1 MREPAGS
8 RPPGILIL
16 PPPRLTF
23 GNIVGRSRLWIGGI
37 LLGTALCL
45 APACGDDDEPLPDVP
60 VRPTPEPE
68 PTPEP
73 APADT
78 TTLRC
83 LAIRADWSEALAEA
97 TIPGTYRLRIGE
109 ESLTADA
116 RILYMYSDSIA
127 EGPYA
132 LLAYNKPEGITLGAD
147 SVATID
153 RTEDGQLTA
162 LPGYLFAADTTV
174 TVATGDTADVTLAMR
189 RLVYPITLTLR
200 FSKPAKVARMEAT
213 LSGLITAIRLP
224 DGEPVEVTPLRA
236 ADDDLTAMV
245 CDTLA
250 GGEGIRLR
258 SRSFGIVRDERQWLE
273 ASIALSDGR
282 TLALRV
288 DLSEALADFAHL
300 APVSLEN
307 TIDIPE
313 PEPTPDPDPEP
324 TPEPEPEPEE
334 VIDISSTITDW
345 LPGGGG
351 SGSAT

>member
-1 MREPAGS
+1 M
-8 RPPGILIL
+8 
-16 PPPRLTF
+16 
-23 GNIVGRSRLWIGGI
+23 
-37 LLGTALCL
+37 LGAALCL

-68 PTPEP
+68 PEPEP
-73 APADT
+73 TPTDT

-83 LAIRADWSEALAEA
+83 LAIRAEWSEALAEA

-153 RTEDGQLTA
+153 RTEDGRMAA

-174 TVATGDTADVTLAMR
+174 AVEAGDTADVTLAMR
-189 RLVYPITLTLR
+189 RLVHPITLTLR
-200 FSKPAKVARMEAT
+200 FSKPAKVASAKAT
-213 LSGLITAIRLP
+213 LSGLIAAIRLP
-224 DGEPVEVTPLRA
+224 DGEPVEVTPFRA
-236 ADDDLTAMV
+236 ADDDLTAMA

-250 GGEGIRLR
+250 GGEGVRLR
-258 SRSFGIVRDERQWLE
+258 SRSFGITRDDRQWLE
-273 ASIALSDGR
+273 ASITLADGR

-288 DLSEALADFAHL
+288 VVSEAQADFAHL

-313 PEPTPDPDPEP
+313 PEPTPEPEPEPTP
-324 TPEPEPEPEE
+324 TPEPEPTPDPEPEE

>member
-16 PPPRLTF
+16 PPRLTF
-23 GNIVGRSRLWIGGI
+23 GNIVGRSRLWIGGA
-37 LLGTALCL
+37 LLGAALCL

-73 APADT
+73 APTDT

-83 LAIRADWSEALAEA
+83 LAIRAEWSEALAEA

-127 EGPYA
+127 EGLYA
-132 LLAYNKPEGITLGAD
+132 LLAYNEPEGITLAD
-147 SVATID
+147 SLARID
-153 RTEDGQLTA
+153 RTEDGRMAA

-174 TVATGDTADVTLAMR
+174 AVEAGDTADVTLAMR
-189 RLVYPITLTLR
+189 RLVHPITLTLR
-200 FSKPAKVARMEAT
+200 FSKPAKVASAKAT
-213 LSGLITAIRLP
+213 LSGLIAAIRLP
-224 DGEPVEVTPLRA
+224 DGEPVEVTPFRA
-236 ADDDLTAMV
+236 ADDDLTAMA

-250 GGEGIRLR
+250 GGEGVRLR
-258 SRSFGIVRDERQWLE
+258 SRSFGITRDDRQWLE
-273 ASIALSDGR
+273 ASITLADGR

-324 TPEPEPEPEE
+324 TPEPEPEPEV

>member
-16 PPPRLTF
+16 PPLRLTF

-37 LLGTALCL
+37 LLGAALCL

-189 RLVYPITLTLR
+189 RLVHPITLTLR

-224 DGEPVEVTPLRA
+224 DGVTATWVALGAVYLSMADEVDMLLEGATVAEVYARMDSQEKNAQENPFDRFMRA
-236 ADDDLTAMV
+236 DEGKSAQQDASAPEQPAQAANGETAP
-245 CDTLA
+245 A
-250 GGEGIRLR
+250 AKNGEGGR
-258 SRSFGIVRDERQWLE
+258 SSE
-273 ASIALSDGR
+273 DGKQ
-282 TLALRV
+282 
-288 DLSEALADFAHL
+288 
-300 APVSLEN
+300 
-307 TIDIPE
+307 
-313 PEPTPDPDPEP
+313 
-324 TPEPEPEPEE
+324 
-334 VIDISSTITDW
+334 
-345 LPGGGG
+345 
-351 SGSAT
+351 

>member
-1 MREPAGS
+1 M
-8 RPPGILIL
+8 
-16 PPPRLTF
+16 
-23 GNIVGRSRLWIGGI
+23 
-37 LLGTALCL
+37 LGAALCL

-73 APADT
+73 APTDT

-83 LAIRADWSEALAEA
+83 LAIRAEWSEALAEA

-132 LLAYNKPEGITLGAD
+132 LLAYNEPEGITLAD
-147 SVATID
+147 SLARID
-153 RTEDGQLTA
+153 RTEDGRLAA

-174 TVATGDTADVTLAMR
+174 TVATGDTADVTIAMR
-189 RLVYPITLTLR
+189 RLVHPITLTLR
-200 FSKPAKVARMEAT
+200 FSKPAKVASAKAT

-236 ADDDLTAMV
+236 ADELTALA

-250 GGEGIRLR
+250 GGEGVRLR
-258 SRSFGIVRDERQWLE
+258 SRSFGITRDERQWLE

-313 PEPTPDPDPEP
+313 PEPTPEPEPEPTP
-324 TPEPEPEPEE
+324 TPEPEPTPDPEPEE

>member
-23 GNIVGRSRLWIGGI
+23 SNIVDRSRLWIGGI
-37 LLGTALCL
+37 LLGAALCL

-68 PTPEP
+68 PTPT
-73 APADT
+73 DT

-132 LLAYNKPEGITLGAD
+132 LLAYNKPEGITLAD
-147 SVATID
+147 SLARID
-153 RTEDGQLTA
+153 RTEDGQLTT

-189 RLVYPITLTLR
+189 RLVHPITLTLR
-200 FSKPAKVARMEAT
+200 FSKPAEVARMEAT

-236 ADDDLTAMV
+236 ADDGLTALA

-250 GGEGIRLR
+250 CGEGVRLR
-258 SRSFGIVRDERQWLE
+258 SRSFGIVRDDRQWLE

-324 TPEPEPEPEE
+324 TPEPEPEPEV